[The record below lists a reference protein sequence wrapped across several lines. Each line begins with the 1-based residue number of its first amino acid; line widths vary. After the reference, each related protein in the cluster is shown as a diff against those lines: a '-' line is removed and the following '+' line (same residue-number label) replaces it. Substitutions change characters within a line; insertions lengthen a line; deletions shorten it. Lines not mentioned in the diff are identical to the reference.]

1 VALLHGD
8 RRVLRT
14 SVSRLEKHSEC
25 PFEHFAAYVL
35 GLEERQLF
43 KLAAVDLGRL
53 YHTILEQFAATLIE
67 RKVTLAE
74 LDEGAISDALGEISR
89 AAVEQLHDELMVS
102 DPAMGFKLRQSE
114 RRMGRALGAQR
125 FFGRGSSFRPRG
137 TELLFDDA
145 REAALPPLRVVTP
158 KGRTVLVRGR
168 IDRVDVGQVG
178 RNLAAVVLDYK
189 SSRGRRLDLAEV
201 LHGLALQLLS
211 YLLVLQDHGESWAG
225 EPLLPVGVFYSPILG
240 GVRSVARIEPAHDEE
255 AFQAAPFKPRG
266 VFDAGFLKELDGEAG
281 SGRSQRY
288 AAFVKKDGSMGHI
301 DTTDVASREQL
312 ERLLDHTRRRI
323 GGLADA
329 ILEGEIGVHP
339 VRLGEWTPCRWCP
352 YGAVCRIEPL
362 MGNVRELA
370 KLTRVEV
377 LDELAAPA
385 GGVGDG

>member
-1 VALLHGD
+1 
-8 RRVLRT
+8 
-14 SVSRLEKHSEC
+14 
-25 PFEHFAAYVL
+25 
-35 GLEERQLF
+35 
-43 KLAAVDLGRL
+43 
-53 YHTILEQFAATLIE
+53 
-67 RKVTLAE
+67 
-74 LDEGAISDALGEISR
+74 
-89 AAVEQLHDELMVS
+89 M
-102 DPAMGFKLRQSE
+102 
-114 RRMGRALGAQR
+114 
-125 FFGRGSSFRPRG
+125 
-137 TELLFDDA
+137 LFDDA

-240 GVRSVARIEPAHDEE
+240 GVRSVARVEPRHDEE